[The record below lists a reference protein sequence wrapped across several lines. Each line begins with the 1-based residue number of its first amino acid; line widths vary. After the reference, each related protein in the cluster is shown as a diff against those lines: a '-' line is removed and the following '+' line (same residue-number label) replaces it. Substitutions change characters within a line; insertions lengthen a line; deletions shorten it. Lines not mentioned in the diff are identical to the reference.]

1 MTGNPDRSGSLDAPV
16 LPRAML
22 APAPSRP
29 TRYAQLLK
37 PALDRI
43 LGTLAT
49 LLALPL
55 FTVTAVAIWARLGR
69 PVLLRQTRI
78 GRHGH
83 PFTLYKFR
91 TMHPDRRT
99 HNHPI
104 GFPDRRT
111 THKHPDDPRHTP
123 IGRLL
128 RKYSVDE
135 LPQLLNVLRGDMSL
149 IGPRPELPHIVGR
162 YQAWQHRRH
171 HVKPGLTGL
180 WQVTERGNG
189 LMHEHTHL
197 DLHYA
202 RHVTWRQDLSILL
215 RTIPTLL
222 GRSCQGE

>member
-1 MTGNPDRSGSLDAPV
+1 MTGNPDRRGSLDAPP

-22 APAPSRP
+22 APVHDRP
-29 TRYAQLLK
+29 TRYARVVK
-37 PALDRI
+37 PVLDRTI
-43 LGTLAT
+43 GLLAT
-49 LLALPL
+49 FLALPL
-55 FTVTAVAIWARLGR
+55 LTLTATAIALTLGR

-83 PFTLYKFR
+83 PFTLYKLR

-99 HNHPI
+99 ATRPI
-104 GFPDRRT
+104 AFPDRRT

-123 IGRLL
+123 LGRLL
-128 RKYSVDE
+128 RSYSLDE

-149 IGPRPELPHIVGR
+149 IGPRPELPHIVGT
-162 YQAWQHRRH
+162 YQPWQHHRH
-171 HVKPGLTGL
+171 TVKPGLTGL

-202 RHVTWRQDLSILL
+202 HHVTFHHDLTILI

-222 GRSCQGE
+222 GRTCRGE